1 MSSKSKQNNQTK
13 SKSPKLSDCIREKKV
28 PSQFSD
34 SFVDAYKLYMNLQST
49 PNIFMI
55 FSTGN
60 LQPDSLTEQDYR
72 KHGAIYVSI
81 NDMPE
86 FFNKK
91 KFDTNVKLKTHFQEV
106 QEFAEKYISQHMA
119 NNSTLSVEIMGIQ
132 HREFNKLQIK
142 TVAIPHG
149 SIVAVFPKKNTTK
162 NELEELCE
170 LSIHE
175 GYVVVNLTDGQR
187 YKLKR
192 EYFNSK
198 IIPEQQRGPH
208 KTEPE
213 NYTADGLTL
222 CGGKGFGYDNAAVS
236 MMIGNRTEPMII
248 ANLGNG
254 ADLIALPI
262 ATIIE
267 KQNRY
272 PFDGDKIMNFYE
284 TTGKGNTYMYTDK
297 PFVSDIFNDELEFQ
311 FKFDGE
317 TGMLH
322 KDKNGK
328 VHLMVKFQIDV
339 FEIESNDGSK
349 SYRFGW
355 M

>member
-1 MSSKSKQNNQTK
+1 MSGKTKQAKSTK
-13 SKSPKLSDCIREKKV
+13 SKGPKLSDCIWEKKV
-28 PSQFSD
+28 PPQFSD
-34 SFVDAYKLYMNLQST
+34 SFKDAYKLYMNLQST
-49 PNIFMI
+49 PNVFMI

-60 LQPDSLTEQDYR
+60 LQPDSLTKQDHG

-91 KFDTNVKLKTHFQEV
+91 KFDTNVKLKKHFQEV
-106 QEFAEKYISQHMA
+106 QEFAEKYIAPHMT
-119 NNSTLSVEIMGIQ
+119 NDSTLSVEIMGIQ
-132 HREFNKLQIK
+132 NREFNRLQTK
-142 TVAIPHG
+142 TVVIPHG
-149 SIVAVFPKKNTTK
+149 SIVAVLPKKFTTK
-162 NELEELCE
+162 EELEGLCE
-170 LSIHE
+170 LSVHE
-175 GYVVVNLTDGQR
+175 GYVVVNHSDGQR

-192 EYFNSK
+192 EYFDSK
-198 IIPEQQRGPH
+198 VNPEQQRGPH

-222 CGGKGFGYDNAAVS
+222 CGGKGFGYDGAVVS
-236 MMIGNRTEPMII
+236 MLTENKSEPITI
-248 ANLGNG
+248 AKLVNG
-254 ADLIALPI
+254 VDLIALPI

-272 PFDGDKIMNFYE
+272 PFDGDKMMNFYE
-284 TTGKGNTYMYTDK
+284 TTGKGNTYKYTDK
-297 PFVSDIFNDELEFQ
+297 PFVSDIFNHDLEFQ
-311 FKFDGE
+311 LKFDGE

-328 VHLMVKFQIDV
+328 AHLLVKFQIDV